1 MGLGLALLL
10 NLTVNFLS
18 CSLLTTHFNRCPLLK
33 PAYPSWALW
42 IIFLYPADLH
52 FLNVFSTTLLASKR
66 FRTCEMVK
74 RKFVQYLF
82 LHFLTYK
89 QIVQKKKTI
98 FFVVT
103 QKNGQKYCE
112 NSSIFPIV
120 CPNTL
125 QSRIQIT
132 WHYRQP
138 KEKEILD
145 EKSLSISFQVRCDDP
160 RDLFPKFLVTIS
172 PISSLNISTTRTG
185 K

>member
-89 QIVQKKKTI
+89 QIVQKKKNNLFCSYTKKW
-98 FFVVT
+98 T
-103 QKNGQKYCE
+103 E
-112 NSSIFPIV
+112 
-120 CPNTL
+120 TL
-125 QSRIQIT
+125 R
-132 WHYRQP
+132 
-138 KEKEILD
+138 
-145 EKSLSISFQVRCDDP
+145 
-160 RDLFPKFLVTIS
+160 KFL
-172 PISSLNISTTRTG
+172 NIPNSMSQYIT